1 MKTIRTSNYV
11 SIEAE
16 YGHGSVELECWP
28 TPEDSEVPVFF
39 RFHGRYG
46 ATTQGVKLH
55 DETWEAFFSRFS
67 DGFELKPIMRE
78 LAATL

>member
-28 TPEDSEVPVFF
+28 SDEHPAVPVFF
-39 RFHGRYG
+39 RYHDRYG

-55 DETWEAFFSRFS
+55 NETWETFFSRFS

-78 LAATL
+78 LAAAL

>member
-1 MKTIRTSNYV
+1 MKTIRTPYYV

-46 ATTQGVKLH
+46 ATTQGTKLP

-78 LAATL
+78 LAAAL